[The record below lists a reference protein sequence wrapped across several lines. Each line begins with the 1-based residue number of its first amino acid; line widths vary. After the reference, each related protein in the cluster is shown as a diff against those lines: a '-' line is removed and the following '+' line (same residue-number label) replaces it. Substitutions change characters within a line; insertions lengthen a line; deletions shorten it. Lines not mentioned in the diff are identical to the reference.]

1 MVSNEGRRKTCCT
14 PLDWSGD
21 QEGKLG
27 TLRSQGGELGVRWG
41 GMVRGGC
48 SPGVRDRVRSRGSEQ
63 AMGWNLKIQ

>member
-1 MVSNEGRRKTCCT
+1 MVSNGGRRKTCCT

-21 QEGKLG
+21 QEGKLA

-41 GMVRGGC
+41 GGGC
-48 SPGVRDRVRSRGSEQ
+48 TPALRDRVRSGGSEQ